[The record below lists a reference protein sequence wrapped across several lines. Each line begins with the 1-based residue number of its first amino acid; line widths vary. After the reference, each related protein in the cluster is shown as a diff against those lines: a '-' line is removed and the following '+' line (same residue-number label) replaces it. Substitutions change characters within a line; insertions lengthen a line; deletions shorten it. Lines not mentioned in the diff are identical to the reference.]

1 MAKKA
6 SLNPALRSFWRR
18 KTAPDGHP
26 VRIRVLPGGRASSK
40 SHDAAGQATFLS
52 HNYTTKFLCARQF
65 QNRIADSVYALLV
78 SKIDAFGLTEHYKIG
93 ESSIVHRKTNSEF
106 LFYGLARN
114 LNEIKSIEGVDI
126 LWLEEAH
133 ALTKAQWEILEPTI
147 RKEGSQIWVIFNPN
161 LATDFAWQFFVVN
174 PPAGTIIRHINYD
187 ENPFLSQTMLNVI
200 NEAKL
205 RSEREGSDDFEHIY
219 LGQPRSDDARVV
231 IKRSWIEAAIDAH
244 LKLGFSDDGAS
255 VLGFDVADSG
265 ADKCANVHAKGSVVY
280 WADEWHGGEDQLLKS
295 CARTYKAAEERNA
308 LIRYDSIGVGA
319 GSGAKFDEMNDDPG
333 RSRHQR
339 IKYDKFNA
347 GAGVFE
353 PDKNYLADRMAS
365 VKNKD
370 HFSNLK
376 AQTWWLV
383 ADRFRNTYD
392 AVHNGTVYPV
402 DELISLSSDMPFLEK
417 LKTELSTPRRDFD
430 KNGRVKVESKEDLA
444 KSNREGGPQPS
455 PNIADAF
462 VMCFAPHVA
471 PMKINKEALA
481 KAAMRR

>member
-1 MAKKA
+1 MAKA

-26 VRIRVLPGGRASSK
+26 VRNRVLTGGRASSK

-65 QNRIADSVYALLV
+65 QNRIADSVYALLI
-78 SKIDAFGLTEHYKIG
+78 SKIDAFGLGDHYKVG
-93 ESSIVHRKTNSEF
+93 ESSIVHRQTKSEF

-147 RKEGSQIWVIFNPN
+147 RKEGSQIWVLFNPN
-161 LATDFAWQFFVVN
+161 LATDFAYQHFVVN

-187 ENPFLSQTMLNVI
+187 ENPFLSSTMLAVI
-200 NEAKL
+200 NDAKA

-219 LGQPRSDDARVV
+219 GGVPRSDDARVV

-255 VLGFDVADSG
+255 VLGFDVADDG
-265 ADKCANVHAKGSVVY
+265 ADKCANVHAKGSVVK

-295 CARTYKAAEERNA
+295 CARTYKAAEECEA
-308 LIRYDSIGVGA
+308 MIRYDSIGVGA
-319 GSGAKFDEMNDDPG
+319 GCGAKFDELNDDTG
-333 RSRHQR
+333 RNKNQR

-347 GAGVFE
+347 GSGVFNPE
-353 PDKNYLADRMAS
+353 GTYTADRMTK

-392 AVHNGTVYPV
+392 AVHNGTEYPL

-430 KNGRVKVESKEDLA
+430 RNGRVKVESKDDMA
-444 KSNREGGPQPS
+444 KPNREGGPQKS

-471 PMKINKEALA
+471 PMKINKDALA
-481 KAAMRR
+481 KAAGRR